1 MLQRILRRLVEVRQE
16 ETGALLLMFSYS
28 FLAMTA
34 YNMVQPITRSKFI
47 SAHGAENLPYVVLAS
62 IVLIALLMQ
71 GYSKLGRLMP
81 GRWIIPVTQAV
92 MVGLLVLFWTLY
104 SDPATTGT
112 GSDARAVGTSAVQ
125 GWVAT
130 ALYWFGQ
137 IYAILLITQF
147 WTLANLIFDPRQAKR
162 LFGFIGAG
170 SSLGGFVGGSLP
182 AFFAQTL
189 GSRQL
194 LLISAIVLAGCALVV
209 ITIVSRARG
218 VDLSSLETAG
228 EEKGVG
234 GQEALRMLRESK
246 HLQIIAVVIGL
257 TSIGAGLVD
266 QQLNMATEAFKGRNQ
281 TDAMTAVL
289 GQVQFY
295 VSGIGFMIQM
305 FLTTRIQRLLGVGFA
320 LMLLPLGFGLMAV
333 IILLNAALWAPML
346 ARVMDKSLRY
356 TVDKT
361 SREILFLPLPDA
373 IKSKAKPF
381 VDVTADRFARAL
393 QGLLVLIL
401 IAPWGLGLNWQQ
413 ISYASIIIM
422 GGWIGMVVVA
432 KRAYASAFRA
442 TLARHDVR
450 AADVRLPVAD
460 LAGIEMLVEELADPD
475 ERRVLNAIDL
485 LESLEKR
492 NLVTPLLLNHP
503 SSRVR
508 SRALSAL
515 GSVRPGVASRHE
527 AAVERLLADPD
538 SEVRAAAVA
547 ALTHIRELD
556 ARDLVRPLL
565 SSADPRI
572 VVTAALALAG
582 TGREADRSEAERELQ
597 RLSGE
602 AGRAAT
608 DARRELAAAI
618 RQFGG
623 AHLHYLLVPLISD
636 PDPAVAGEA
645 LRSLKAIGDF
655 DVLFVPPLIA
665 LLRDRRHKATAR
677 EILVGYGEPVIDTL
691 AYFLR
696 DPDEDIWVRRH
707 IPATLARIPSQKSMN
722 ALVDALAEQDGFLRF
737 KVMAAMERLR
747 RDRPELTVP
756 REPIEKLALR
766 EGYRSLTCLSLRYNL
781 VELAKRPSD
790 GLLMRALGE
799 KTAREVDRIFR
810 LLGFVYSSIDI
821 AAARWALEHG
831 DSRARARSLEFLDN
845 TLSGALRK
853 RLMPVLEDAP
863 VEEKVRKA
871 NVVLRTRRRNEEE
884 TLLQLI
890 NDDDPVVASL
900 AIDHARAYGVWSLEQ
915 DVEHVLAHRDPR
927 DWFVFEAASWAL
939 AERRMPTE
947 RVRQLWLEPLP
958 AAIIAGR
965 LSRLPIFASVS
976 VDELFRLA
984 GAGRQSRHET
994 GQVLGRVGVVPDG
1007 LKVLLDGGAE
1017 ATGSDGRSR
1026 PLVAPAT
1033 IGFEEFLQNR
1043 AAAEQVLA
1051 ANVAVVLFIK
1061 NDELRTLLADSTSL
1075 VEGLFRTL
1083 LETGPWPLQHLTPG
1097 EQVDGAATDT
1107 RAPSLLDK
1115 SLILRRLPVFADVSA
1130 EEALNL
1136 AAIARQVVAEP
1147 GDIVSGQ
1154 ADPPAICIL
1163 LSGEMTLEVP
1173 DSTAV
1178 APLAVRAGDVVGLYE
1193 TLAGVPVGRRQR
1205 IVHLTQALRIERE
1218 DSFDLMGQHPAL
1230 PQHLL
1235 GALFRELSQTTSAT
1249 NRSDVPAR
1257 AASVS

>member
-1 MLQRILRRLVEVRQE
+1 MLQRILRRFVEVRQE
-16 ETGALLLMFSYS
+16 ETGAVLLMFSYS

-34 YNMVQPITRSKFI
+34 YNMIQPITRSKFI

-71 GYSKLGRLMP
+71 GYSRLGRLMP
-81 GRWIIPVTQAV
+81 ARLIIPVTQAV

-104 SDPATTGT
+104 ADPATTRNGLAA
-112 GSDARAVGTSAVQ
+112 GAVGTSAVQ

-130 ALYWFGQ
+130 GLYWFGQ
-137 IYAILLITQF
+137 IYAILLISQF
-147 WTLANLIFDPRQAKR
+147 WTLANLIFDPRQARR

-170 SSLGGFVGGSLP
+170 ASLGGFVGGSLP
-182 AFFAQTL
+182 AFFAKTL
-189 GSRQL
+189 GSRQML
-194 LLISAIVLAGCALVV
+194 LVSAIVLAGCTLVV
-209 ITIVSRARG
+209 TAIVSRARG
-218 VDLSSLETAG
+218 VDLRGLETAG

-234 GQEALRMLRESK
+234 GQEALRMLRQSK

-266 QQLNMATEAFKGRNQ
+266 QQFNMATEAFKGRSQ

-289 GQVQFY
+289 GQVQVY
-295 VSGIGFMIQM
+295 VSGIGFVIQM

-373 IKSKAKPF
+373 IKHKAKPF

-393 QGLLVLIL
+393 QGLLVLVL

-413 ISYASIIIM
+413 ISYVSLIIM
-422 GGWIGMVVVA
+422 AGWIGMVVVA

-442 TLARHDVR
+442 SLARHDVHP
-450 AADVRLPVAD
+450 AEVRLPVAD

-492 NLVTPLLLNHP
+492 NLITPLLLNHP

-508 SRALSAL
+508 ARALTAL
-515 GSVRPGVASRHE
+515 TSVRPRVASRHT
-527 AAVERLLADPD
+527 AVVERLLADPEG
-538 SEVRAAAVA
+538 EVRVAAVA
-547 ALTHIRELD
+547 ALTHIRGQD
-556 ARDLVRPLL
+556 AVDLVRPLL

-572 VVTAALALAG
+572 VVTAALALAE
-582 TGREADRSEAERELQ
+582 TGREADRSEGELALR
-597 RLSGE
+597 RLGGDV
-602 AGRAAT
+602 GRATA

-618 RQFGG
+618 RQFRG
-623 AHLHYLLVPLISD
+623 AHLHYLLAPLISD
-636 PDPAVAGEA
+636 PDPAVADEA
-645 LRSLKAIGDF
+645 LRSLQAIGGF

-677 EILVGYGEPVIDTL
+677 EILVSYGEPVIDTL

-707 IPATLARIPSQKSMN
+707 LPATLARIPAQKSMN
-722 ALVDALAEQDGFLRF
+722 ALVDGLGEQDGFLRF
-737 KVMAAMERLR
+737 KVVAAIEHLR
-747 RDRPELTVP
+747 RDRPDLTVP
-756 REPIEKLALR
+756 REPIERLALL
-766 EGYRSLTCLSLRYNL
+766 EGARSLAYLSLRYNL
-781 VELAKRPSD
+781 VEGAKRPAE
-790 GLLMRALGE
+790 GLLVRALGD
-799 KTAREVDRIFR
+799 KTARGVDRIFR
-810 LLGFVYSSIDI
+810 LLGLIYSSTDI

-845 TLSGALRK
+845 TLTGALRK

-863 VEEKVRKA
+863 LEEKVRKA
-871 NVVLRTRRRNEEE
+871 NVVLRTRSRDEEE

-900 AIDHARAYGVWSLEQ
+900 AIDHARAYGVWALEQ
-915 DVEHVLAHRDPR
+915 DIEHVLAHRDPR
-927 DWFVFEAASWAL
+927 DWFVFETASWAL

-958 AAIIAGR
+958 AAIIAAR
-965 LSRLPIFASVS
+965 LSRLPIFASVP

-984 GAGRQSRHET
+984 GAGRQSRHE
-994 GQVLGRVGVVPDG
+994 GGHVLGRVGVVPEG
-1007 LKVLLDGGAE
+1007 LKVLLDGQAE
-1017 ATGSDGRSR
+1017 ATRGDGRSS

-1033 IGFEEFLQNR
+1033 IGFEEFLQSR
-1043 AAAEQVLA
+1043 PAAEQVLA
-1051 ANVAVVLFIK
+1051 ANVAVVLLIEE
-1061 NDELRTLLADSTSL
+1061 DELRTLLADSTAL

-1083 LETGPWPLQHLTPG
+1083 LETGPWPRQHVTSG
-1097 EQVDGAATDT
+1097 ERVDGLAPTEAV
-1107 RAPSLLDK
+1107 APSLLDK
-1115 SLILRRLPVFADVSA
+1115 SFILRRLPLLANVSV
-1130 EEALNL
+1130 EEALHL
-1136 AAIARQVVAEP
+1136 AAIARHLVAEP
-1147 GDIVSGQ
+1147 GDVVSDR
-1154 ADPPAICIL
+1154 ADPPAICIV
-1163 LSGEMTLEVP
+1163 LSGEMMLDVP
-1173 DSTAV
+1173 DGAAV
-1178 APLAVRAGDVVGLYE
+1178 APITVRAGDVVGLYE

-1205 IVHLTQALRIERE
+1205 IVHRTQALRIERE
-1218 DSFDLMGQHPAL
+1218 DFFDLLGQHPAL
-1230 PQHLL
+1230 LRHLL
-1235 GALFRELSQTTSAT
+1235 GALFSELSRDAGHEQ
-1249 NRSDVPAR
+1249 V
-1257 AASVS
+1257 